1 MRVTRSRKGV
11 IQSGSLASNPQ
22 HAVRLDVRLVDDVQA
37 VSIAEIVE
45 IGIVGIVA
53 RAHGVEVILLH
64 QADVGLDVGT
74 GDRFARAGVVVVA
87 VDAVEFHRNAVNKEF
102 FAADLDFAKTHTDA
116 PGLDDRALRVAER
129 QHERIEVRSFGR
141 PAVRGANQPLHQR
154 IVDVVALGINFRHDL
169 RGREIPRRI
178 EAGFA
183 CRIEEFGPE
192 RPAREVAPGVVAQR
206 RPNLQP
212 GRRYSR

>member
-1 MRVTRSRKGV
+1 MTDGWFRSRTTMARDAFQKRRDPVGIV
-11 IQSGSLASNPQ
+11 GQQSP

-141 PAVRGANQPLHQR
+141 PAVR
-154 IVDVVALGINFRHDL
+154 
-169 RGREIPRRI
+169 
-178 EAGFA
+178 
-183 CRIEEFGPE
+183 
-192 RPAREVAPGVVAQR
+192 ART
-206 RPNLQP
+206 
-212 GRRYSR
+212 SRSISG

>member
-1 MRVTRSRKGV
+1 MDKTGRICIFGPGGNRRKSRSAARFVAHRPTDDRRMVPVAYDHARDAFQKRRDPVGIV
-11 IQSGSLASNPQ
+11 GQQSP

-37 VSIAEIVE
+37 VGIAEIIE

-64 QADVGLDVGT
+64 QADVGLDVGP

-129 QHERIEVRSFGR
+129 QHERIEVRRFGR
-141 PAVRGANQPLHQR
+141 EDFAS
-154 IVDVVALGINFRHDL
+154 FR
-169 RGREIPRRI
+169 E
-178 EAGFA
+178 GFLTW
-183 CRIEEFGPE
+183 ITTFL
-192 RPAREVAPGVVAQR
+192 V
-206 RPNLQP
+206 
-212 GRRYSR
+212 